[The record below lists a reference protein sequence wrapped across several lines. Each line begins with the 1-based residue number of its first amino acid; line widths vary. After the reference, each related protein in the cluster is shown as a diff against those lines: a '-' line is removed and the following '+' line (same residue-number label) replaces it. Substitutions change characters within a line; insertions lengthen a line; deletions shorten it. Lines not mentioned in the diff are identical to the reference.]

1 MSKRQVELNQQLARC
16 ALASDVLDLV
26 DRHVDEF
33 NVVNCGTALQ
43 RLAKS
48 PDGRRALAGPAAA
61 RVDPL
66 LAAAADLV
74 GKHARHVE
82 SRQLASLLHA
92 CGKLG
97 LGDRASTLVDRVETA
112 AKLHASKFNPQEL
125 ANAAWGAAKLGL
137 NPRRDVVRELL
148 SAVATSLERHASN
161 PAASASGPG
170 PGRDHRRRPDVGWT
184 PQGVSNVAWSLAT
197 LGLTVD
203 RADTNADTPETR
215 GFRAVFAAV
224 AARSRDFN
232 PQEVANTLWAISR
245 STADVGAGAE
255 DDEDDDDGERA
266 SEPRAGADSGADPGA
281 DLGAR
286 RAALALASRI
296 TRGWIASQRLEPQH
310 AANISWA
317 CAKLHLAGDDVP
329 GALADAAV
337 AAAPRMNT
345 QELSMTAWSA
355 AAFGRSDA
363 ADALARAFA
372 ARAAEATPQ
381 QLATTARAFAKLGER
396 RDALLDAVADA
407 LVAIVDGAQ
416 KRGDAGRTGDRTG
429 DSGDVRLAL
438 KPQDVANL
446 AWALAKLGCARRR
459 DAFDAL
465 SRVARAHLKTARAA
479 RADDGDA
486 TRVAYRY
493 TTQQLT
499 MLTWA
504 HGMLAHEDEGL
515 LRACVKEIRDRLGE
529 FNTRDLTNTAWAL
542 DALGVRA
549 SDKPKLIERFGRA
562 ARRHLD
568 AFNSQELLKFL
579 GAFERLGG
587 NDAKL
592 AAAVSAQRTLRYRF
606 PAIDADVELSSKT
619 PTSYRGTG
627 KSRVDDSCG
636 GSGRGNT
643 GVTLWEGSFVLA
655 EWLSRRGEPGAS
667 EDVVNATDGAW
678 AGATWEGKVGV
689 ELGAGLGLPS
699 IVAAKLGVK
708 MVATDGTG
716 KRRESPRDES
726 RRRRRLDPRN
736 PEPREK
742 RQPRIA
748 LVNPSTGPHRVPGV
762 SKRADMRHLKVSL
775 TAIAS
780 GR

>member
-66 LAAAADLV
+66 LAAAANLV

-148 SAVATSLERHASN
+148 SAIATSLERHASS
-161 PAASASGPG
+161 PPASGPASGSGPGSG

-245 STADVGAGAE
+245 STADVGAGADE
-255 DDEDDDDGERA
+255 DDDDDGERA
-266 SEPRAGADSGADPGA
+266 SEPRAGADPGADPGA

-363 ADALARAFA
+363 ADALASAFA

-396 RDALLDAVADA
+396 RDALVDAVADA
-407 LVAIVDGAQ
+407 LVAIVDGTNAAGAPPQ
-416 KRGDAGRTGDRTG
+416 KRGDADRTGDRTG
-429 DSGDVRLAL
+429 GSGDVRLAL

-479 RADDGDA
+479 RADDAGDGDS

-667 EDVVNATDGAW
+667 EDVVDATDGAW

-708 MVATDGTG
+708 MVATDGTANRPANRPANRIP
-716 KRRESPRDES
+716 RRIPPTTTSRPSNPRT
-726 RRRRRLDPRN
+726 PRKKTTSN
-736 PEPREK
+736 RPC
-742 RQPRIA
+742 
-748 LVNPSTGPHRVPGV
+748 
-762 SKRADMRHLKVSL
+762 
-775 TAIAS
+775 
-780 GR
+780 

>member
-148 SAVATSLERHASN
+148 SAIATSLERHASN
-161 PAASASGPG
+161 PAASGPASG

-245 STADVGAGAE
+245 LTADVGAGA
-255 DDEDDDDGERA
+255 DEDDDDDAGERA
-266 SEPRAGADSGADPGA
+266 SEPRAGADPGA

-396 RDALLDAVADA
+396 RDALVDAVADA
-407 LVAIVDGAQ
+407 LVAIVDGTNAAGAAPR
-416 KRGDAGRTGDRTG
+416 KSGDADPTGDRTG
-429 DSGDVRLAL
+429 GSGDVRLAL

-479 RADDGDA
+479 RAGDADDGDS

-655 EWLSRRGEPGAS
+655 EWLSRRGEPGSS
-667 EDVVNATDGAW
+667 EDVVDATDGAW

-708 MVATDGTG
+708 MVATDGAA
-716 KRRESPRDES
+716 KRPANRIPRRIPPTTTS
-726 RRRRRLDPRN
+726 RPSNPR
-736 PEPREK
+736 PPRK
-742 RQPRIA
+742 KTTSNRPC
-748 LVNPSTGPHRVPGV
+748 
-762 SKRADMRHLKVSL
+762 
-775 TAIAS
+775 
-780 GR
+780 

>member
-66 LAAAADLV
+66 LAAAANLV

-137 NPRRDVVRELL
+137 NPRRDLVREIL

-161 PAASASGPG
+161 PAASASGPA
-170 PGRDHRRRPDVGWT
+170 RDRPRRPDVGWT

-197 LGLTVD
+197 LGLTID
-203 RADTNADTPETR
+203 RAHADADTPETR

-245 STADVGAGAE
+245 STADVGAGA
-255 DDEDDDDGERA
+255 DEDDDDDAGERA
-266 SEPRAGADSGADPGA
+266 SEPRAGADPGADPGA

-317 CAKLHLAGDDVP
+317 CAKLHLADDDVP

-363 ADALARAFA
+363 AGALARAFA
-372 ARAAEATPQ
+372 SRAGEATPQ
-381 QLATTARAFAKLGER
+381 QLATTSRAFAKLGER
-396 RDALLDAVADA
+396 RDALMDAVADA
-407 LVAIVDGAQ
+407 LVAIVDTTTNAEN
-416 KRGDAGRTGDRTG
+416 
-429 DSGDVRLAL
+429 VRLAL

-479 RADDGDA
+479 RAGDA
-486 TRVAYRY
+486 GDGNSTRVAYRY

-606 PAIDADVELSSKT
+606 PAIDADVKLSSKT

-643 GVTLWEGSFVLA
+643 GVALWEGSFVLA

-667 EDVVNATDGAW
+667 EDVVDAADGAW

-708 MVATDGTG
+708 MVATDGAA
-716 KRRESPRDES
+716 KRPANRIPRRIPPTTTS
-726 RRRRRLDPRN
+726 RPSNPR
-736 PEPREK
+736 PPRK
-742 RQPRIA
+742 KTTSNRPC
-748 LVNPSTGPHRVPGV
+748 
-762 SKRADMRHLKVSL
+762 
-775 TAIAS
+775 
-780 GR
+780 

>member
-48 PDGRRALAGPAAA
+48 PDGRRALAGPDAA

-148 SAVATSLERHASN
+148 SAIATSLERHASN
-161 PAASASGPG
+161 PSASGPGPGSG

-203 RADTNADTPETR
+203 RADTIADTPETR

-232 PQEVANTLWAISR
+232 PQEVANTLWAVSR
-245 STADVGAGAE
+245 STADLGAGAD

-266 SEPRAGADSGADPGA
+266 SEPRAGADPGADPGA

-310 AANISWA
+310 VANISWA

-363 ADALARAFA
+363 AEALARAFA

-396 RDALLDAVADA
+396 RDALMDAVADA
-407 LVAIVDGAQ
+407 LVAIVDGTNAAGAPPRKR
-416 KRGDAGRTGDRTG
+416 KRGDADRTGDRTVG
-429 DSGDVRLAL
+429 SGDVRLAL

-479 RADDGDA
+479 RADDADDA
-486 TRVAYRY
+486 DSTRVAYRY

-667 EDVVNATDGAW
+667 EDIVDATDGAW

-708 MVATDGTG
+708 MVATDGAA
-716 KRRESPRDES
+716 KRDADRPANRPATNPADDDVSTLETRTPRKKTTS
-726 RRRRRLDPRN
+726 NRPC
-736 PEPREK
+736 
-742 RQPRIA
+742 
-748 LVNPSTGPHRVPGV
+748 
-762 SKRADMRHLKVSL
+762 
-775 TAIAS
+775 
-780 GR
+780 

>member
-66 LAAAADLV
+66 LAAAANLV

-137 NPRRDVVRELL
+137 NPRRNLVREIL
-148 SAVATSLERHASN
+148 SAAATSLERHASN
-161 PAASASGPG
+161 PAASASGPA
-170 PGRDHRRRPDVGWT
+170 RDRPRRPDVGWT

-197 LGLTVD
+197 LGLTID
-203 RADTNADTPETR
+203 RAHADADTPETR

-245 STADVGAGAE
+245 STADLGAGA
-255 DDEDDDDGERA
+255 DEDDD
-266 SEPRAGADSGADPGA
+266 AGADGGADAGADAGADVGADVGA

-317 CAKLHLAGDDVP
+317 CAKLHLADDDVP

-372 ARAAEATPQ
+372 SRAGEATPQ
-381 QLATTARAFAKLGER
+381 QLATTSRAFAKLGER
-396 RDALLDAVADA
+396 RDALMDAVADA
-407 LVAIVDGAQ
+407 LVAIVDTTTNG
-416 KRGDAGRTGDRTG
+416 K
-429 DSGDVRLAL
+429 DVRLAL

-465 SRVARAHLKTARAA
+465 SRVARAHLKTARAERGDA
-479 RADDGDA
+479 ADDGA
-486 TRVAYRY
+486 ASLEACRY

-529 FNTRDLTNTAWAL
+529 FNTRDVTNAAWAL

-549 SDKPKLIERFGRA
+549 SDKPKLVERFGRA
-562 ARRHLD
+562 ARRNLD

-587 NDAKL
+587 RMRNSPPPCA
-592 AAAVSAQRTLRYRF
+592 RRERC
-606 PAIDADVELSSKT
+606 
-619 PTSYRGTG
+619 GTG
-627 KSRVDDSCG
+627 
-636 GSGRGNT
+636 
-643 GVTLWEGSFVLA
+643 
-655 EWLSRRGEPGAS
+655 SRR
-667 EDVVNATDGAW
+667 
-678 AGATWEGKVGV
+678 
-689 ELGAGLGLPS
+689 
-699 IVAAKLGVK
+699 
-708 MVATDGTG
+708 
-716 KRRESPRDES
+716 
-726 RRRRRLDPRN
+726 
-736 PEPREK
+736 
-742 RQPRIA
+742 
-748 LVNPSTGPHRVPGV
+748 
-762 SKRADMRHLKVSL
+762 
-775 TAIAS
+775 
-780 GR
+780 

>member
-48 PDGRRALAGPAAA
+48 PDGRRALAGPDAA

-148 SAVATSLERHASN
+148 SAIATSLERHASN
-161 PAASASGPG
+161 PAASGPGPGSG

-203 RADTNADTPETR
+203 RADTIADTPETR

-232 PQEVANTLWAISR
+232 PQEVANTLWAVSR
-245 STADVGAGAE
+245 STADLGAGAD

-266 SEPRAGADSGADPGA
+266 SEPRAGADPGADPGA

-310 AANISWA
+310 VANISWA

-363 ADALARAFA
+363 AEAIARAFA

-396 RDALLDAVADA
+396 RDALMDAVADA
-407 LVAIVDGAQ
+407 LVAIVDGTNAAGAPPRKR
-416 KRGDAGRTGDRTG
+416 KRGDADRTGDRTVG
-429 DSGDVRLAL
+429 SGDVRLAL

-479 RADDGDA
+479 RADDADDADA

-667 EDVVNATDGAW
+667 EDIVDATDGAW

-708 MVATDGTG
+708 MVATDGAA
-716 KRRESPRDES
+716 KRDADRPANRPATNPADDDVSTLETRTPRKKTTS
-726 RRRRRLDPRN
+726 NRPC
-736 PEPREK
+736 
-742 RQPRIA
+742 
-748 LVNPSTGPHRVPGV
+748 
-762 SKRADMRHLKVSL
+762 
-775 TAIAS
+775 
-780 GR
+780 

>member
-1 MSKRQVELNQQLARC
+1 M
-16 ALASDVLDLV
+16 
-26 DRHVDEF
+26 
-33 NVVNCGTALQ
+33 
-43 RLAKS
+43 
-48 PDGRRALAGPAAA
+48 
-61 RVDPL
+61 
-66 LAAAADLV
+66 
-74 GKHARHVE
+74 
-82 SRQLASLLHA
+82 
-92 CGKLG
+92 
-97 LGDRASTLVDRVETA
+97 
-112 AKLHASKFNPQEL
+112 
-125 ANAAWGAAKLGL
+125 
-137 NPRRDVVRELL
+137 
-148 SAVATSLERHASN
+148 
-161 PAASASGPG
+161 
-170 PGRDHRRRPDVGWT
+170 
-184 PQGVSNVAWSLAT
+184 
-197 LGLTVD
+197 
-203 RADTNADTPETR
+203 
-215 GFRAVFAAV
+215 
-224 AARSRDFN
+224 
-232 PQEVANTLWAISR
+232 
-245 STADVGAGAE
+245 
-255 DDEDDDDGERA
+255 
-266 SEPRAGADSGADPGA
+266 GA

-317 CAKLHLAGDDVP
+317 CAKLHLADDDVP

-372 ARAAEATPQ
+372 SRAGEATPQ
-381 QLATTARAFAKLGER
+381 QLATTSRAFAKLGER
-396 RDALLDAVADA
+396 RDALMDAVADA
-407 LVAIVDGAQ
+407 LVAIVDTTTNG
-416 KRGDAGRTGDRTG
+416 K
-429 DSGDVRLAL
+429 DVRLAL

-465 SRVARAHLKTARAA
+465 SRVARAHLKTARAERLLDA
-479 RADDGDA
+479 ADDGA
-486 TRVAYRY
+486 ASLEACRY

-549 SDKPKLIERFGRA
+549 SDKPKLVERFGRA
-562 ARRHLD
+562 ARRNLD

-587 NDAKL
+587 EDAKL
-592 AAAVSAQRTLRYRF
+592 AAAVRAQRTLRYRF
-606 PAIDADVELSSKT
+606 PAMNADVELSSKT

-667 EDVVNATDGAW
+667 EDVVDATDGAW
-678 AGATWEGKVGV
+678 AGATWKGKVGV

-699 IVAAKLGVK
+699 IVAAKLGVE
-708 MVATDGTG
+708 MVATDGAA
-716 KRRESPRDES
+716 KRDAKRPANPPQSPRRTS
-726 RRRRRLDPRN
+726 RPAKPRT
-736 PEPREK
+736 PRD
-742 RQPRIA
+742 A
-748 LVNPSTGPHRVPGV
+748 V
-762 SKRADMRHLKVSL
+762 SNRPC
-775 TAIAS
+775 
-780 GR
+780 